1 MFTEFLILQFRL
13 GGQPPLG
20 ARLKPSVALSIISR
34 NILFF
39 LHYSV
44 EAQRSARRCFASTV
58 QTDQTLTKK
67 SQCADVTT
75 ALYATQTRHREAWLW
90 LTTNCSFL
98 LSVVTYLHTAK
109 CSAWNGALE
118 K

>member
-1 MFTEFLILQFRL
+1 MFPKFLILQFRL

-39 LHYSV
+39 LHSSV
-44 EAQRSARRCFASTV
+44 KVQRSTRRCLASTV

-67 SQCADVTT
+67 YQYAEVTT
-75 ALYATQTRHREAWLW
+75 ALYATQTRHRDACLW

-98 LSVVTYLHTAK
+98 LSVVPYLHAAK
-109 CSAWNGALE
+109 C
-118 K
+118 